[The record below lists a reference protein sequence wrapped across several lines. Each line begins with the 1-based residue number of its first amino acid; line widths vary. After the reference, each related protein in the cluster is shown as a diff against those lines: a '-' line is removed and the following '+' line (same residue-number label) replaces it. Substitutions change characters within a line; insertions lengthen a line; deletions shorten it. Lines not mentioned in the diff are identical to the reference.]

1 MAWSAGKL
9 AFPTLPNLRWQPM
22 IQGVSVSNPDF
33 GKDSMK
39 KCRRC
44 TKTATLHITE
54 IREGKAVAVHLCETC
69 AREYLEKSAETPE
82 EVLQDLAAKFGE
94 LISATVESVSA
105 CPECGITF
113 NEFRESGRFGCA
125 HDYSEFLEELV
136 PLLENIH
143 EDTKHTG
150 KRPRHA
156 LMGTQDQARLVHL
169 RNSLRAAVEAEDYES
184 AAILRDQIAAIE
196 AEVRRAVSESPPEA
210 PPRS

>member
-1 MAWSAGKL
+1 MIL
-9 AFPTLPNLRWQPM
+9 QPP
-22 IQGVSVSNPDF
+22 VSNPES
-33 GKDSMK
+33 GNYSMK

-54 IREGKAVAVHLCETC
+54 IRHGKAVAVHLCESC

-94 LISATVESVSA
+94 LISATVESVAA

-125 HDYSEFLEELV
+125 HDYSEFLEELI

-143 EDTKHTG
+143 EDITHVG

-156 LMGTQDQARLVHL
+156 LMGTQDQARLVQL

-184 AAILRDQIAAIE
+184 AALLRDQIAALE
-196 AEVRRAVSESPPEA
+196 TEVRRPASSPPHDA
-210 PPRS
+210 PPLP